1 MTAKEAT
8 RERGPNASKE
18 KTGVNLESSDSHLS
32 TPSIIALTL
41 LHHGGDGVAQASPSH
56 RELSW

>member
-1 MTAKEAT
+1 MTAKEAA
-8 RERGPNASKE
+8 RERGPNASNE

-41 LHHGGDGVAQASPSH
+41 LLTGAT
-56 RELSW
+56 E